1 MSNFQVGQKVKLVN
15 KIDDGLSSE
24 IGDVG
29 RIERID
35 NDPDYTIGVH
45 WFKDETDEAV
55 HPSEIILLKEENK

>member
-35 NDPDYTIGVH
+35 NDPEYPIDVY
-45 WFKDETDEAV
+45 WFKREDTEAV
-55 HPSEIILLKEENK
+55 HPSEIILVEEEN